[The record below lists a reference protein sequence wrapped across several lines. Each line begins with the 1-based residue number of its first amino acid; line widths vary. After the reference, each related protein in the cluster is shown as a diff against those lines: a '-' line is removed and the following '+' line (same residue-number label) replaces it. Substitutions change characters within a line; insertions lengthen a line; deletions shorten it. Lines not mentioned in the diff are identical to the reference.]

1 VTLISNW
8 EEVLKKAWSVR
19 FGILATVFASM
30 EAFFTAMEGVIPGL
44 PQGLLAGVGA
54 TLAAA
59 GIVAR
64 ILDQTKKDA
73 EPSV

>member
-1 VTLISNW
+1 MTLISNW
-8 EEVLKKAWSVR
+8 EDVLKKAWSVR
-19 FGILATVFASM
+19 FSIFAAGFAGL
-30 EAFFTAMEGVIPGL
+30 EAACTAMEGMIPGV
-44 PQGLLAGVGA
+44 PKGLFAGIGA